1 MDKKKS
7 VQEKN
12 IDYFYKNLNK
22 FLQNQKLFGK
32 YLVINKCEIIESFDN
47 FASALKFAAGNLP
60 ENEYIIQEVID
71 EEEKVNFLCSVE
83 R

>member
-12 IDYFYKNLNK
+12 IDYFYKNLSN
-22 FLQNQKLFGK
+22 FLQNPKLSGK
-32 YLVINKCEIIESFDN
+32 YLVINKCQIIESFDN
-47 FASALKFAAGNLP
+47 FSSALKFAAGNLP

-71 EEEKVNFLCSVE
+71 EEKEVNFLCSVE